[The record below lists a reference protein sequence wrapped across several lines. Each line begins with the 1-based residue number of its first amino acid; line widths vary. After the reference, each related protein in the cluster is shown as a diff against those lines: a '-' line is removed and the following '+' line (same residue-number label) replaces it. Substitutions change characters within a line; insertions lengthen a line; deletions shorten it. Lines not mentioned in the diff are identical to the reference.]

1 MPRENVDECARNT
14 AFAQIRYLT
23 PSLLAG
29 IQLGSSDFGT
39 EWQSASADLSGTGVS
54 HKTSALRS
62 CPWAFLHRAIIPLAM
77 QILVLQPILVRIQI
91 KAVEAA
97 LGDKSPERW
106 AFFAAKRSGL
116 AV

>member
-1 MPRENVDECARNT
+1 
-14 AFAQIRYLT
+14 
-23 PSLLAG
+23 
-29 IQLGSSDFGT
+29 
-39 EWQSASADLSGTGVS
+39 
-54 HKTSALRS
+54 
-62 CPWAFLHRAIIPLAM
+62 M